1 MIIRYASAA
10 TSGTLVTLSLFY
22 LMQSLIEMDRFD
34 VGDVVRTPLLVFAP
48 TITEIPVSPKEPK
61 RFKNLTEPVEPNP
74 PRPAPTIDGETVGVI
89 LTPTAGPPPG
99 PAPGL
104 TGFLHDGPLVA
115 MIRVEPAYPIRA
127 SRLGLEGFVTVQ
139 FNVNPDGSVSDV
151 SVLESSHGIFEQAAI
166 KAARKFRFKARVID
180 GIAQPTYG
188 VQNRFVFRMESG

>member
-1 MIIRYASAA
+1 
-10 TSGTLVTLSLFY
+10 
-22 LMQSLIEMDRFD
+22 MQSLIEMDRID

-48 TITEIPVSPKEPK
+48 TITEIPVSPEEPK

-74 PRPAPTIDGETVGVI
+74 PRPAPTIDGETVGVGHS
-89 LTPTAGPPPG
+89 TTAGPPPG

-127 SRLGLEGFVTVQ
+127 STLGLEGFVTVR
-139 FNVNPDGSVSDV
+139 FDVNSDGSVSNV
-151 SVLESSHGIFEQAAI
+151 SVLESSHSVFEQAAI
-166 KAARKFRFKARVID
+166 KAARKFRFKARVVD
-180 GIAQPTYG
+180 GIAQPTFG